1 MRIELTPSAWKAEVL
16 PLNYIRIKL
25 ERKTRFELATL
36 ALARRC
42 STPEPLPQIGRGRWI
57 RTIESSANGFT
68 VRPLWPLGNPSK
80 FCLPDYYTI
89 TFVNVQQIFSFLLEL
104 VEGITQMLRICRS
117 CHRSAW
123 LRTSRCFKVHRTFPL
138 RSSPF
143 GFDSLYWSWWRES
156 NPQPADYK
164 SAALPLS
171 HTSESL
177 KKLATWNGL
186 EPSTSSVTG
195 WHSNQLNYQAALFV
209 SFTHCESTT
218 AVQSAWI

>member
-16 PLNYIRIKL
+16 PLNYIRIKNWSG
-25 ERKTRFELATL
+25 RRDSNSRPSPWQGD
-36 ALARRC
+36 AL
-42 STPEPLPQIGRGRWI
+42 PLSHFRIIGRGRWI

-68 VRPLWPLGNPSK
+68 VRPLWPLGNPSINK
-80 FCLPDYYTI
+80 
-89 TFVNVQQIFSFLLEL
+89 
-104 VEGITQMLRICRS
+104 
-117 CHRSAW
+117 
-123 LRTSRCFKVHRTFPL
+123 
-138 RSSPF
+138 
-143 GFDSLYWSWWRES
+143 YWSWWRES

-195 WHSNQLNYQAALFV
+195 WHSNQLNYR
-209 SFTHCESTT
+209 TT
-218 AVQSAWI
+218 MVGAIGLEPMTLCL

>member
-1 MRIELTPSAWKAEVL
+1 MPYRLAIAQYTIMQTAERKSARRDSNSRPSPWQGDAL
-16 PLNYIRIKL
+16 PLSHFRI
-25 ERKTRFELATL
+25 F
-36 ALARRC
+36 
-42 STPEPLPQIGRGRWI
+42 IGRGRWI
-57 RTIESSANGFT
+57 RTTESSANGFT

-89 TFVNVQQIFSFLLEL
+89 TFVNVQQNFFFLLEL

-171 HTSESL
+171 HTSISNIINGDPERARTVDL
-177 KKLATWNGL
+177 QRDRLA
-186 EPSTSSVTG
+186 
-195 WHSNQLNYQAALFV
+195 F
-209 SFTHCESTT
+209 
-218 AVQSAWI
+218 